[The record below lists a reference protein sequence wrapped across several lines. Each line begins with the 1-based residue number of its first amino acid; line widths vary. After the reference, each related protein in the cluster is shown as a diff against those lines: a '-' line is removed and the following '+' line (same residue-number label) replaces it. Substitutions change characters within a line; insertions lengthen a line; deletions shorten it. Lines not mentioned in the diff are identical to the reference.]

1 VEAVRNSHSEH
12 RDGIEAL
19 GQLAVG
25 FAHDLGNVMAATK
38 LNLDTI
44 ERSKLDPG
52 TKVKVD
58 SAIAAVVDG
67 LSVID
72 SLLFLCRRG
81 TRHRERIDVRR
92 ALSRAELL
100 IRHSLDAEVR
110 VAVSVAP
117 DIWPIIGD
125 ESQLEVAILNLAVNA
140 RDAMPRGGSLRIE
153 AFNVQVAIPDGRS
166 GDFVVVSAIDTG
178 SGMLRDVSA
187 KAFEPFFTTK
197 GPKKGTGL
205 GLSQVCQFVQDCGG
219 SVAIDSAPQRGTSVT
234 MYLPRAKKRIVAL
247 SKAASDPSFDRFPL
261 ARLPVRSDASD

>member
-1 VEAVRNSHSEH
+1 MRGVGPHCSH
-12 RDGIEAL
+12 RDRIEAL

-38 LNLDTI
+38 LNLDSI
-44 ERSKLDPG
+44 EQEKLDPG

-58 SAIAAVVDG
+58 TALAAVNDG
-67 LSVID
+67 LCVID

-81 TRHRERIDVRR
+81 TRHRERIDVKH

-100 IRHSLDAEVR
+100 IRHSLDAAVR
-110 VAVSVAP
+110 VKVSVAP

-125 ESQLEVAILNLAVNA
+125 ESQLEVAMLNLAINA
-140 RDAMPRGGSLRIE
+140 RDAMPHGGSLRIE
-153 AFNVQVAIPDGRS
+153 AFNVQVAIADGRS
-166 GDFVVVSAIDTG
+166 GDFVVISAIDTG

-187 KAFEPFFTTK
+187 RAFEPFFTTK

-205 GLSQVCQFVQDCGG
+205 GLSQVCRFVQDCGG
-219 SVAIDSAPQRGTSVT
+219 TVAIDSAPQRGTSVT

-247 SKAASDPSFDRFPL
+247 SRAACDPARDRFPL
-261 ARLPVRSDASD
+261 ARLPVRQDVGE